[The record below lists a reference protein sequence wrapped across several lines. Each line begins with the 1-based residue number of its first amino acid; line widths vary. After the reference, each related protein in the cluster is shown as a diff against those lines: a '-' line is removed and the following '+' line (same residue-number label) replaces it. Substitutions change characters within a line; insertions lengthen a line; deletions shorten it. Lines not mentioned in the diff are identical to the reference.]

1 MGIRP
6 GTCDGRLT
14 GESVTHGR
22 LLYHA
27 GTGGRPFIII
37 IIIIIIIVLAS
48 GRFMLTDDCLSVCLP
63 RMVMTV
69 IGIPTSSLL

>member
-1 MGIRP
+1 VGIRP

-37 IIIIIIIVLAS
+37 IIIVLAS
-48 GRFMLTDDCLSVCLP
+48 GRFMLTDDCLSVCLS